1 MFPDYEAVFP
11 AYAGSRPIRA
21 VNRNPHAG
29 TWKGLSHKE
38 PPKAMVRAPFRFSNY
53 SGDYGDYG
61 VPTGVPGLRYS
72 RYTPVNPTTLSA
84 MYKSAEN
91 YGPHRGYGSVM
102 APDGSLNVAE
112 EKGELK
118 ALSPGTAVAAGGMIL
133 GLWAIG
139 TFAFGPWVVKQ
150 FKPNWKYSKRLVT
163 AFLASTAIGI
173 ARKAAD

>member
-11 AYAGSRPIRA
+11 AYADARPIRM

-38 PPKAMVRAPFRFSNY
+38 PPQAMVAAPFRFSNY
-53 SGDYGDYG
+53 SGDYG

-91 YGPHRGYGSVM
+91 YGPHRGYGS
-102 APDGSLNVAE
+102 AE
-112 EKGELK
+112 DAEAGELK
-118 ALSPGTAVAAGGMIL
+118 SLKPGTAIAAGGMIL